1 MLTLTSQAARVA
13 LILSMI
19 DTMKTPLREQA
30 PLQTRDLEAL
40 LENEVQKRPRTR
52 PCVAE
57 GRAFPSTIEA
67 ARYLA
72 HHRRDLWE
80 NSAAAMRQDAHAVM
94 ENLRNRVK
102 RYCNDDYRNNA
113 RVGYYW
119 I

>member
-1 MLTLTSQAARVA
+1 MFKLTSQAARVA
-13 LILSMI
+13 FILSVI
-19 DTMKTPLREQA
+19 DKMEGPSTANSITAGDLRQVLEQ
-30 PLQTRDLEAL
+30 
-40 LENEVQKRPRTR
+40 EVTKRPRLK

-57 GRAFPSTIEA
+57 HREFPSTIAA

-80 NSAAAMRQDAHAVM
+80 NSRAAQRQDAHAVM

-102 RYCNDDYRNNA
+102 NWCNGDATD
-113 RVGYYW
+113 GYYW